1 MTNLDAFSDKKI
13 EMTQKELTFIK
24 DAERVK
30 GWRRG
35 LLVGLITLII
45 VEVFTLILIFNEH
58 TLQ

>member
-24 DAERVK
+24 DAEWDK
-30 GWRRG
+30 GWRWG

-45 VEVFTLILIFNEH
+45 AEGLTLIFI
-58 TLQ
+58 